1 MFAMLDLKAYVAL
14 ALILLSGCAPVAYQ
28 IPDGETTQAEV
39 ELVPPVPTFISLSD
53 CERAYGLSSCGTGQ
67 VIYTQANLA
76 PPPESASWYM
86 PFAFGV
92 MTGVLV
98 NQFYSPPTVY
108 IQDYRYR
115 RYLSPTYISYY
126 RRINTVQVT
135 HYRNAP
141 IAVQRSTF
149 TSSGPVRYV
158 PPARFGNAPTQAPRY
173 GSTPAP
179 RPVSGTAPEDRRV
192 PRTAAEPRPATGAV
206 PVRQPTSATTPTDA
220 QRASGAAPAPQRGS
234 GAAPPPQRSSGDMP
248 GSRRNSKEKNEK

>member
-1 MFAMLDLKAYVAL
+1 MLNLKAYIFL
-14 ALILLSGCAPVAYQ
+14 AVILLSGCAPVVYQ
-28 IPDGETTQAEV
+28 MPYGEAAQAEV

-76 PPPESASWYM
+76 PPPDSAGWYM

-108 IQDYRYR
+108 IQEYRYR
-115 RYLSPTYISYY
+115 QYLSPTYVSYY

-149 TSSGPVRYV
+149 TSSRPVRYV
-158 PPARFGNAPTQAPRY
+158 PPSRYGNSTIQAPRY
-173 GSTPAP
+173 GSTPAA
-179 RPVSGTAPEDRRV
+179 RPVSGAVPEDRRV
-192 PRTAAEPRPATGAV
+192 PKAAPASRPDSGL
-206 PVRQPTSATTPTDA
+206 QPASATVPA
-220 QRASGAAPAPQRGS
+220 NGQRPSGAAPVPQRGSGAAPAPQR
-234 GAAPPPQRSSGDMP
+234 SSGDAS
-248 GSRRNSKEKNEK
+248 GSRRNPKEKNEK